1 MKKRINI
8 ILLCGLLT
16 SSVFC
21 QSKVSYNQLYN
32 RFAREKNVEK
42 VNLSGLLMFMIKPL
56 TAKYTGFNISGVSVM
71 SLDECSHEVK
81 LKFNEL
87 AGRFDDDKYELLMM
101 ANDKNEKV
109 RIFGNIRNDIIRE
122 LVIVTMGDDPAIVR
136 IKGKIKPEDIH
147 KLMNNKR

>member
-71 SLDECSHEVK
+71 SLDECSREVK

>member
-8 ILLCGLLT
+8 ILLCVLLT

-32 RFAREKNVEK
+32 RFAQEKNVEK
-42 VNLSGLLMFMIKPL
+42 VNLSGLLMFMVKPL
-56 TAKYTGFNISGVSVM
+56 TAKYTEFNISGVSVM
-71 SLDECSHEVK
+71 SLDECSRDVK

-109 RIFGNIRNDIIRE
+109 RIFGHFRKDVIRE
-122 LVIVTMGDDPAIVR
+122 LVIVNMGDTPAIVR
-136 IKGKIKPEDIH
+136 IKGKIKLDDIH
-147 KLMNNKR
+147 KLMNNNR